1 MSFLNCCCGEYPK
14 GAKCYSLEFTP
25 KFLQYASTTIDVGT
39 CTIDKGEPCTEEAGF
54 DITVTVARGAWEEVT
69 SKPVLS
75 ALAGPLFCS
84 CGTACVYTW
93 PAPDPNTW
101 TAAVEWCSS
110 DCSEGTA
117 EGSGGSAY
125 RLVSGTNLQFLTFS
139 SPAYCEPGLGAVV
152 ITFRAAPPDVTL
164 TGDCEDITIETAFG
178 AVYPM
183 TSTTIELVYCFRAG
197 TAKCVLD
204 LYSVTVNAV
213 LQTFGGAPSD
223 PDCYCNGTGPVVTY
237 TGTAASGTE
246 IVGSFGTI
254 YALAGSPPTEIT
266 CRECVP

>member
-25 KFLQYASTTIDVGT
+25 KFLQYSTTTVTITDCEIDNGEGCET
-39 CTIDKGEPCTEEAGF
+39 ETGYGITID
-54 DITVTVARGAWEEVT
+54 VARGAWAEIT
-69 SKPVLS
+69 SKSVVKFDP
-75 ALAGPLFCS
+75 GPLACS
-84 CGTACVYTW
+84 CGEHCVYTW
-93 PAPDPNTW
+93 TPPDPNTW

-117 EGSGGSAY
+117 EGSGGAAY
-125 RLVSGTNLQFLTFS
+125 RLVSETHLQSLTFA
-139 SPAYCEPGLGAVV
+139 SPAYCEPGLGSVV
-152 ITFRAAPPDVTL
+152 ITFRASPPDVTL
-164 TGDCEDITIETAFG
+164 TGACGDIDIESGFG
-178 AVYPM
+178 AVYEN
-183 TSTTIELVYCFRAG
+183 TATTIVLVYCYRAG